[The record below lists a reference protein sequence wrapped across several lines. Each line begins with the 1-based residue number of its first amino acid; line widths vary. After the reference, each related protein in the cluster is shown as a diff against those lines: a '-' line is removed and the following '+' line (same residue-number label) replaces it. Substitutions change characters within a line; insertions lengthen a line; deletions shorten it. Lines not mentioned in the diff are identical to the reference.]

1 MGVRFRGK
9 FLSRSCHFEMNEQPF
24 GLLPKNVRSLH
35 RDKGLSLPTASAG
48 NPLARTVSPPLEG
61 RTTSLIV
68 QEIASWGQRCSG
80 VGTKMGTAIHLCE

>member
-24 GLLPKNVRSLH
+24 GLLPKNVRSLR

-48 NPLARTVSPPLEG
+48 NP
-61 RTTSLIV
+61 
-68 QEIASWGQRCSG
+68 
-80 VGTKMGTAIHLCE
+80 